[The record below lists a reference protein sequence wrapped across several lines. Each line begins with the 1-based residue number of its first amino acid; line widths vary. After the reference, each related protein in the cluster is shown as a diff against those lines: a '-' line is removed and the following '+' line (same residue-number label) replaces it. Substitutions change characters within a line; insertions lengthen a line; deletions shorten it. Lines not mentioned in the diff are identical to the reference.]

1 MARVF
6 SNVIGNLSG
15 KLGNLSARITFG
27 RTILAA
33 RPASFNVPSDQ
44 AALDRRGT
52 FLSAVKFALQVSNLP
67 ALKKIWEKVK
77 PNDLSVFNQVVST
90 NYTLCS
96 AARPTVD
103 NVITPDGFAM
113 AVQNAVLDADKLTAT
128 IPALNTVTELTPE
141 EVHCSINAV
150 ICYHSPLNEADEPY
164 SIIRLSKD
172 VPNFE
177 FDTAYS
183 LQMDLNVIQKAVAAK
198 YDSSILYLAVATKTA
213 EEKVIQG
220 SATYVQAF

>member
-15 KLGNLSARITFG
+15 KLGNLSARIQFG

-33 RPASFNVPSDQ
+33 RPASYNVPSDQ

-52 FLSAVKFALQVSNLP
+52 FLAAVKFALQVSNLP

-77 PNDLSVFNQVVST
+77 PNDLSVFNQVVSI
-90 NYTLCS
+90 NYPLAS
-96 AARPTVD
+96 ASRPTVD

-113 AVQNAVLDADKLTAT
+113 AVQNALLDADKLTAT
-128 IPALNTVTELTPE
+128 IPALDTMTVINPE

-150 ICYHSPLNEADEPY
+150 ICYHSPLDPTDDPY
-164 SIIRLSKD
+164 TIIRLSKD
-172 VPNFE
+172 VPNYQFGA
-177 FDTAYS
+177 AYN
-183 LQMDLNVIQKAVAAK
+183 LQMDLNVLQKSAAAK
-198 YDSSILYLAVATKTA
+198 YDSSIVYLAAATKSA
-213 EEKVIQG
+213 DERVIQN
-220 SATYVQAF
+220 SATFVQAF